1 MVARLLAIFGVVMV
15 MGFSEA
21 KAEEPSETQELVD
34 LAKFA
39 VNNVLSEPNFSSAL
53 KLMKDAQGLLI
64 VPRMLKA
71 GFVIG
76 GEGGNGV
83 LLVKG
88 ANSEWSYPAFYTL
101 AAGSVGLQIGVK
113 DSQVLFIIRSRK
125 AVDAIL
131 KDQFKLGGE
140 VSVTAGTL
148 GGGLSG
154 STTSSMGADIVSYA
168 LARGAFGGGSFEGAV
183 IGKRTDFNKAFYGK
197 EVSPAEIL
205 FHNTVSNP
213 KADDLRAA
221 IAKYN

>member
-1 MVARLLAIFGVVMV
+1 MVSRFFAIVGVVIV
-15 MGFSEA
+15 IGFSGA
-21 KAEEPSETQELVD
+21 KAEEVSKTQQLVD

-39 VNNVLSEPNFSSAL
+39 VSNVLSEPNFSSAL
-53 KLMKDAQGLLI
+53 KIMKDAQGLLI

-71 GFVIG
+71 GFVVG

-88 ANSEWSYPAFYTL
+88 PNGDWSNPAFYTV

-113 DSQVLFIIRSRK
+113 DSQVLFIIRSQR
-125 AVDAIL
+125 AVLSVL
-131 KDQFKLGGE
+131 KDQVKLGGE
-140 VSVTAGTL
+140 VGVTAGTL

-154 STTSSMGADIVSYA
+154 STTSNMGADIVSYA

-183 IGKRTDFNKAFYGK
+183 VGKRSDLNSQYYGK
-197 EVSPAEIL
+197 DVTPEEIL
-205 FHNTVSNP
+205 FQKTVSNP
-213 KADDLRAA
+213 GADDLRAA